1 MIDLDRIDL
10 DDDDPA
16 GMCAAYIR
24 ARQRVQDLSDGL
36 EAMLRKDRAR
46 LLGVR
51 LDSDLARFALQHLE
65 AIQSTMVPAWTAA
78 VSAMEPRAAL
88 EIAGHVIGGLT
99 KIRSLSPQRRVLF
112 ATLQS
117 SAKYWKFAQT
127 GFQVARGRV
136 TP

>member
-51 LDSDLARFALQHLE
+51 LDSDLARFALQRVFWERAEMGVRFLSIAPGGGPTGPVHELRRNGRGPLCLAGE
-65 AIQSTMVPAWTAA
+65 GRAGMVVRDLVFASRSDAKACPACQ
-78 VSAMEPRAAL
+78 VERAK
-88 EIAGHVIGGLT
+88 G
-99 KIRSLSPQRRVLF
+99 
-112 ATLQS
+112 
-117 SAKYWKFAQT
+117 
-127 GFQVARGRV
+127 AR
-136 TP
+136 